1 VSVLTYIAL
10 ACACDVATALIPQ
23 LLMWGV
29 QMKAKTKRQ
38 LNIIFALGLITAV
51 LSIGRAA
58 TITKKTLNDDTTCIL
73 TWTTVQPFVTDSC
86 IGNIIPAYY
95 FSSFECNL
103 GIIFACGPALRQFWA
118 YRSRTHT
125 SLPTKARQ
133 YPNEDFEK
141 MRYRINMRDIFWYRK
156 ARIIGNRVFDASPI
170 FRSRSPPPDASSSN
184 PQSSTQVSS
193 SILDVWEKR
202 IRNAFRHGRDHEVI
216 LSKWSHSSRPCRQTS
231 TNDI

>member
-1 VSVLTYIAL
+1 
-10 ACACDVATALIPQ
+10 
-23 LLMWGV
+23 MWGV

-58 TITKKTLNDDTTCIL
+58 TITKKTLNEDTTCIL
-73 TWTTVQPFVTDSC
+73 TWTTVQPLVTDSC

-156 ARIIGNRVFDASPI
+156 ARTIGNRVFDASPI

-184 PQSSTQVSS
+184 RQSSTQVSS
-193 SILDVWEKR
+193 SILDVWEKK

-231 TNDI
+231 TNEI

>member
-1 VSVLTYIAL
+1 
-10 ACACDVATALIPQ
+10 
-23 LLMWGV
+23 MWGV

-38 LNIIFALGLITAV
+38 LNVLFALGLITAV

-58 TITKKTLNDDTTCIL
+58 TKTLNDDTTCIF

-103 GIIFACGPALRQFWA
+103 GIIFACGPALRQFLA

-156 ARIIGNRVFDASPI
+156 AQIIGNIVFDASPI

-193 SILDVWEKR
+193 SILDVWEKK
-202 IRNAFRHGRDHEVI
+202 IRNAFGDGRDHEVI
-216 LSKWSHSSRPCRQTS
+216 LSKWSHSSWLCRKTS

>member
-1 VSVLTYIAL
+1 MSVLTYIAL

-23 LLMWGV
+23 FLMWGV

-58 TITKKTLNDDTTCIL
+58 TITKKTLNEDTTCIL
-73 TWTTVQPFVTDSC
+73 TWTTVQPLVTDSC

-156 ARIIGNRVFDASPI
+156 ARTIGNRVFDASPI

-184 PQSSTQVSS
+184 RQSSTQVSS
-193 SILDVWEKR
+193 SILDVWEKK

-231 TNDI
+231 TNEI

>member
-1 VSVLTYIAL
+1 
-10 ACACDVATALIPQ
+10 
-23 LLMWGV
+23 MWGV

-38 LNIIFALGLITAV
+38 LNILFALGLITAV

-58 TITKKTLNDDTTCIL
+58 TITKKTLNDDTTCIF
-73 TWTTVQPFVTDSC
+73 TWITVQPFVTDSC

-118 YRSRTHT
+118 YRTRTHT

-156 ARIIGNRVFDASPI
+156 AQMVGNRVFDASPI
-170 FRSRSPPPDASSSN
+170 FRSKSPPPDASSSN
-184 PQSSTQVSS
+184 PQSSSQVSN
-193 SILDVWEKR
+193 SILDVWEKKV
-202 IRNAFRHGRDHEVI
+202 RNVFRFNSDHKVI
-216 LSKWSHSSRPCRQTS
+216 LSKRSHSSCLCRNTS

>member
-1 VSVLTYIAL
+1 MSVLTYIAL
-10 ACACDVATALIPQ
+10 ACACDIATALIPQ
-23 LLMWGV
+23 FLMWGV

-38 LNIIFALGLITAV
+38 LNILFALGLITAV

-58 TITKKTLNDDTTCIL
+58 TITKKTLNDDTTCIF

-156 ARIIGNRVFDASPI
+156 AQIIGNRVFDASPI
-170 FRSRSPPPDASSSN
+170 FRSKSPPPDASNSN
-184 PQSSTQVSS
+184 PQSSSQVSN
-193 SILDVWEKR
+193 SILDVWETKV
-202 IRNAFRHGRDHEVI
+202 RNVFRFGGDHEVI
-216 LSKWSHSSRPCRQTS
+216 LSKWSSSSWPGQYF
-231 TNDI
+231 D